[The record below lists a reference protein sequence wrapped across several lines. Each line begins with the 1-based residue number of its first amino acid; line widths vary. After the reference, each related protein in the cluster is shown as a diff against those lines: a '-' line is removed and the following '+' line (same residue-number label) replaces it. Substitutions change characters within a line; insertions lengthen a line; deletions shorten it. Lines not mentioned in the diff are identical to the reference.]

1 MITLNNFRFV
11 AFAEGVSYLALF
23 LISMPLKYIWGIREV
38 NYVIGLAHGVLFV
51 VYCLM
56 LIVLAKKYQWSI
68 KVVFLLFIASL
79 LPFGTFIADKRFL
92 KKELETI

>member
-11 AFAEGVSYLALF
+11 AFAEGVSYLALS

-38 NYVIGLAHGVLFV
+38 NYVVGLAHGVLFV